1 MCRMGYGRAL
11 GQIERTCAMRCAAL
25 VVLGVVGSFSA
36 VASGWQPNPVR
47 ATGSVELK
55 NPAGNM
61 GPITTSSGEEPP
73 LDVVL
78 LAIKSDGTRL
88 SFAATMKDP
97 LGKFAATPVT
107 ILIE

>member
-78 LAIKSDGTRL
+78 LAIKRSEEHTSELQSPMYLVCRL
-88 SFAATMKDP
+88 
-97 LGKFAATPVT
+97 L
-107 ILIE
+107 L